1 MGSVPALGGREVSV
15 LEMKVIN
22 RILIA
27 NRAEIARR
35 MMRTC
40 REMGIAAVAVYT
52 EADAHA
58 LHAREA
64 DAAVRVPSYL
74 DIAAVIDAA
83 ARTGADAIHPG
94 YGFLAENP
102 QVAEACEKAGIVFIG
117 PPAEVMRLAGS
128 KIRAREVVT
137 AAAIPV
143 VPAVDIARPHF
154 PLLVKAAAGG
164 GGRGMRLVRS
174 AEELAAALESA
185 RREAE
190 SAFGDGTLLCES
202 YIEGARHIEVQV
214 IGDGHGHIIHL
225 GERECSLQRRYQK
238 VIEEAPSPALN
249 DAQRRK
255 ICHTALS
262 AAQAMGYQNAG
273 TVEFLLAPSGEFY
286 FIEVN
291 ARIQVEHPVTEAITG
306 LDLVR
311 LQIEAAEGRTLR
323 VEPSFLGHAIEARL
337 CAEDPGSDFLP
348 SSGKIHGWSLPV
360 SLPDVRVDHAVEA
373 GLEIAVQYDSLLV
386 KVIVHGPDRATAAR
400 KLAAALRALQIAG
413 PATNRDF
420 LIRTVEH
427 PAFLA
432 GETDT
437 GFFERQRQA
446 LIAPPDA
453 DTIFRAAAAAVYF
466 LRGKW
471 PWLEIRA
478 DYRNNPFR
486 DPVRELEVAG
496 QRIKVSWNRDRVV
509 VNGREAVVEIFGPG
523 EQDPSATADGSDNI
537 DIAFDGI
544 RRRQHIVEAG
554 DIIYVD
560 SLPVRVLP
568 RFPEN
573 AVAEQPEI
581 AQASMP
587 GRVLKILVQPGQVV
601 KAGDPLLLLEAM
613 KIEHTFR
620 GHLDGIVEAVYVK
633 EGEMVAPGR
642 NLVKIVRCQAQ

>member
-1 MGSVPALGGREVSV
+1 
-15 LEMKVIN
+15 MKTIN

-35 MMRTC
+35 VIRTC
-40 REMGIAAVAVYT
+40 REMGIATAAVYT
-52 EADAHA
+52 EADSRA

-64 DAAVRVPSYL
+64 DVAVRIPSYL
-74 DIAAVIDAA
+74 DAGAIIDAA
-83 ARTGADAIHPG
+83 LRTGADALHPG

-102 QVAEACEKAGIVFIG
+102 NFAEACQKAGIAFIG
-117 PPAEVMRLAGS
+117 PPADVMRLAGS
-128 KIRAREVVT
+128 KIRAREVAA

-143 VPAVDIARPHF
+143 VPAVDPAQPAF
-154 PLLVKAAAGG
+154 PLLVKASAGG

-174 AEELAAALESA
+174 AQELPAALDSA

-190 SAFGDGTLLCES
+190 SAFGDGTLLLES

-214 IGDGHGHIIHL
+214 IGDTHGHIIHL
-225 GERECSLQRRYQK
+225 GERECSLQRRHQK

-255 ICHTALS
+255 ICTTALG
-262 AAQAMGYQNAG
+262 AAQAIGYQNAG

-311 LQIEAAEGRTLR
+311 LQIEVAEGRTLR

-337 CAEDPGSDFLP
+337 CAEDPAGDFLP
-348 SSGKIHGWSLPV
+348 SSGKIHSWSP
-360 SLPDVRVDHAVEA
+360 PQARVDHAVEA
-373 GLEIAVQYDSLLV
+373 GMEIAVQYDSLLA
-386 KVIVHGPDRATAAR
+386 KVIVHGQDRAAAAR
-400 KLAAALRALQIAG
+400 QLAAALRALQIAG
-413 PATNRDF
+413 PVTNRDF

-437 GFFERQRQA
+437 GFFTRHRQA

-453 DTIFRAAAAAVYF
+453 DTIFHAAAATVCF
-466 LRGKW
+466 VRSKW
-471 PWLEIRA
+471 GWREIPA

-486 DPVRELEVAG
+486 DPCRTLEIAG
-496 QRIKVSWNRDRVV
+496 QRVEISWNRVRVV
-509 VNGREAVVEIFGPG
+509 VDGRESAVESFGPC
-523 EQDPSATADGSDNI
+523 DISLDGM
-537 DIAFDGI
+537 
-544 RRRQHIVEAG
+544 RRRHHIVEAG
-554 DIIYVD
+554 DMVYVD
-560 SLPVRVLP
+560 SLPVHVLP
-568 RFPEN
+568 RFPESV
-573 AVAEQPEI
+573 AAEQPEI

-587 GRVLKILVQPGQVV
+587 GRVLKILVEPGQTV

-620 GHLDGIVEAVYVK
+620 GHLDGVVEAVYVK
-633 EGEMVAPGR
+633 AGEMVAPGR
-642 NLVKIVRCQAQ
+642 NLVKIVRCQQH